1 MEEVGWVLW
10 AEWGGVGEGSGVR
23 QGSQRAVS
31 AVGPWSDVRALSM
44 GDGSS
49 GAGQLREAVRRLR
62 PDPGER

>member
-1 MEEVGWVLW
+1 M
-10 AEWGGVGEGSGVR
+10 R
-23 QGSQRAVS
+23 QGSQRAVKQWGHGLMS
-31 AVGPWSDVRALSM
+31 VLLSM